1 MPGSTLTLERR
12 EPGRSR
18 PLVPSGV
25 IAMLLFV
32 FTEVML
38 FAGLISAHVI
48 YISGQAG
55 QVWPPP
61 GQPRLPFAE
70 TAVNSAALM
79 VSGGILVLAQLAFR
93 VDRRRALIPLG
104 MSVVLGAFFVGFQ
117 GAEWLGL
124 IREGL
129 TLNSSTYGAF
139 FYVIVG
145 AHALHAVVAISCL
158 AWAWERLRRGLLTDT
173 QFKGVQIFWYFV
185 VLVWPVI
192 YFQVYR

>member
-1 MPGSTLTLERR
+1 MQAAALTTDRR
-12 EPGRSR
+12 EPPPSR
-18 PLVPSGV
+18 QVASNGV
-25 IAMLLFV
+25 IAMVLFV
-32 FTEVML
+32 FTEIML

-48 YISGQAG
+48 FMSGQVG
-55 QVWPPP
+55 EMWPPP

-79 VSGGILVLAQLAFR
+79 VSGGILVMAHLGFR
-93 VDRRRALIPLG
+93 VDPRRALIPLG

-117 GAEWLGL
+117 GVEWLGL

-129 TLNSSTYGAF
+129 TMQSSTYGAF
-139 FYVIVG
+139 FYLIVG

-158 AWAWERLRRGLLTDT
+158 AWAWTRLRRGVLTDT
-173 QFKGVQIFWYFV
+173 QFKAVQIFWYFV

>member
-1 MPGSTLTLERR
+1 MNKLISLLLAGLLLIPSAVLGTLIFVGSE
-12 EPGRSR
+12 
-18 PLVPSGV
+18 
-25 IAMLLFV
+25 I
-32 FTEVML
+32 ML

-48 YISGQAG
+48 FRSGQIG
-55 QVWPPP
+55 QPWPPL

-79 VSGGILVLAQLAFR
+79 VSGGILILAQLAYR

-104 MSVVLGAFFVGFQ
+104 MSVILGAFFVGFQ
-117 GAEWLGL
+117 GVEWVGL

-129 TLNSSTYGAF
+129 TLQSSTYGSF
-139 FYVIVG
+139 FYLIVG
-145 AHALHAVVAISCL
+145 AHAVHAVVAISCL
-158 AWAWERLRRGLLTDT
+158 AWAWTRLKRGTLTDT
-173 QFKGVQIFWYFV
+173 QFMGVQIFWYFV